1 MIFIK
6 HSTYSA
12 SSPGFLVTIGE
23 HTSSH
28 FCCSGLG
35 HCNLVGINICCGRG
49 VGMAKLIGGG
59 DNINTIC
66 NHCGSGGTTLYTISK
81 ETGLH
86 FCTLSRE
93 CCSLPSTTFSKRMS
107 HTIRNYTTGVT
118 ALRQNTG
125 QFLWRRPSSFCSV
138 RAISLPPALLDRLC
152 YHIFSATVRWS
163 AFVRP
168 FGDGAQIT
176 MFQTFSSHF
185 WDLITTRSTPT
196 FFFQRSV
203 LLEFVSWLPDR

>member
-81 ETGLH
+81 ETGLP
-86 FCTLSRE
+86 FCILSRE

-152 YHIFSATVRWS
+152 YHIFFSYRKVVCFCA
-163 AFVRP
+163 P
-168 FGDGAQIT
+168 FWGWC
-176 MFQTFSSHF
+176 SNYNVSN
-185 WDLITTRSTPT
+185 
-196 FFFQRSV
+196 FF
-203 LLEFVSWLPDR
+203 LPFLGFDNDSINSNFFLPAKRFTGIRFMAS